1 LQNHFLHYHTI
12 VTPTFTY
19 TANSCFRG
27 ESEKLLI
34 KVDGQLVE
42 ESQKLFDTGSEHRFD
57 VNGNSC
63 ILRIRPG
70 ALGGLTGFEFEL
82 FVDGCLV

>member
-1 LQNHFLHYHTI
+1 METKVWTFNLSDGQHTVELDHGYWSGKRI
-12 VTPTFTY
+12 
-19 TANSCFRG
+19 
-27 ESEKLLI
+27 I

-63 ILRIRPG
+63 VLRIRPG
-70 ALGGLTGFEFEL
+70 TLGGLTGFEFEL
-82 FVDGCLV
+82 FVDGRLV